1 MKYTM
6 NPGSGAF
13 EFEKLKGQEVESI
26 ALGEMDT
33 VRFPQVKCSKV
44 TFAHDKYIRVELEN
58 GVVVKGKQLVI
69 QTTKQPDTKDIWDLT
84 KEDIGQ
90 YMKVVIDG
98 QTYEGEVSDFAEEL
112 TYFLDKDTGKIKCE
126 GERNVFVGVQRQY
139 SYAKEL

>member
-1 MKYTM
+1 MKYTL
-6 NPGSGAF
+6 NPNGWTF
-13 EFEKLKGQEVESI
+13 EFEKLMGQEVESI
-26 ALGEMDT
+26 ALGGMDA
-33 VRFPQVKCSKV
+33 VYFPRIKCSKV